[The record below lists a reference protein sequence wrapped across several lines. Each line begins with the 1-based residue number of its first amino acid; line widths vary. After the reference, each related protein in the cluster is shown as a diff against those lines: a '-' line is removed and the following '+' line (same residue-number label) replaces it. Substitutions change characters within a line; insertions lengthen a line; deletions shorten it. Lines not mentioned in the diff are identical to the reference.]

1 MPKIRIPTPGNPPP
15 PPVDEPPPPPP
26 PAVPPP
32 PVDEPPPPPPPA
44 VPPPPVDEPPPPAP
58 PAAPI
63 TITHSA
69 ATTTSASGLYW
80 HSALITAPAGRA
92 RIVSVTGP
100 IWAWITRP
108 NPSQIQIT
116 AASPVQASA
125 TIEIEIF

>member
-1 MPKIRIPTPGNPPP
+1 MPKIRIPGNPPP

-26 PAVPPP
+26 PAVPLP
-32 PVDEPPPPPPPA
+32 PVDEPPPPPPPS
-44 VPPPPVDEPPPPAP
+44 PPPPVDEPPPPAP
-58 PAAPI
+58 PAAPV
-63 TITHSA
+63 TITHAA
-69 ATTTSASGLYW
+69 ATTTQASGLYW

-92 RIVSVTGP
+92 RIVSVSGP

-116 AASPVQASA
+116 AASPIQASA